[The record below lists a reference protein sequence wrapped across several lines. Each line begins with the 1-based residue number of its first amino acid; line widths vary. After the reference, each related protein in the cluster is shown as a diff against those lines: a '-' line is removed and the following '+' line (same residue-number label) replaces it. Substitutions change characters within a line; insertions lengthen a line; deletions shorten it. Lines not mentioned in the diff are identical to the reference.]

1 MPHKSGITTWKIF
14 SFLELHVVGRLAPQ
28 ILGFHNVLPGCG
40 MPFAMAAAAFKNGV
54 SDGIKRC
61 GPDMSPSASVSVSN
75 KNSLEVC
82 SSRLFLFRMRH
93 SACPDY
99 AVLPVAEYGF
109 FPQVQPLPDIEHL
122 REGRRK
128 AGQFPCADNAA
139 KRCFLF
145 LPVGK
150 AVALVP

>member
-1 MPHKSGITTWKIF
+1 MASTVHLPVSGMRFT
-14 SFLELHVVGRLAPQ
+14 V
-28 ILGFHNVLPGCG
+28 
-40 MPFAMAAAAFKNGV
+40 AAAAFKNGV
-54 SDGIKRC
+54 SDGMRRC

-93 SACPDY
+93 SARPDY

-109 FPQVQPLPDIEHL
+109 FPQMQPLPDIEHL
-122 REGRRK
+122 REGGRK
-128 AGQFPCADNAA
+128 AGKLPCSDDTA